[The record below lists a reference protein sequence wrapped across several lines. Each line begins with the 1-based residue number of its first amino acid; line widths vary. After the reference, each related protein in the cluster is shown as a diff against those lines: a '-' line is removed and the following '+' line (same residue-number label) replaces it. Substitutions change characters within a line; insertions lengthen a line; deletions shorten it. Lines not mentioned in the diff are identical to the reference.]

1 MTVIHG
7 SAGRK
12 QSLLHILLSA
22 LAMLALQAE
31 LAILALHAVLT
42 MLVFK
47 ALRKLNFVILIVT
60 KTSLLLRQYI

>member
-1 MTVIHG
+1 
-7 SAGRK
+7 
-12 QSLLHILLSA
+12 
-22 LAMLALQAE
+22 MLALQAE

-42 MLVFK
+42 MLVFN